1 MTNSGFDVIST
12 NTIISFVWNMKM
24 PIESNTIILFV
35 SNMKMILFLIY
46 IITNSSF
53 DVYSMQLH
61 TAISLMRMS
70 PAKKIQSPKMIIEL

>member
-1 MTNSGFDVIST
+1 
-12 NTIISFVWNMKM
+12 M
-24 PIESNTIILFV
+24 PFGSSLIMLFESNTIIPFV

>member
-24 PIESNTIILFV
+24 PFESNTIIPFV
-35 SNMKMILFLIY
+35 SNMKMIIFLIY

-53 DVYSMQLH
+53 DVNSMPFV
-61 TAISLMRMS
+61 TGSIMPS
-70 PAKKIQSPKMIIEL
+70 IQD